1 MDDAWAMRILRWVPK
16 AQLSSHPLAT
26 PSSIRRFATTSW
38 RHHADVALAL
48 MTADLR
54 MRYGRGASRVVRWL
68 VDPYALV
75 GVYLLL
81 VTFVLGRPG
90 DAAGLRLACA
100 IVPFQLVIGAV
111 QFSTGALEMRQSAI
125 LNMAYERTLIPIAT
139 VLTECVAFVAS
150 LSLIVVTMAAY
161 GVAPTA
167 AIAWLPVLFL
177 VTVVL
182 ALGLAY
188 PATLFGVWF
197 PQLRVF
203 ATNGVRALFFLSP
216 GLVAL
221 SATPPDSEGAL
232 RLNPLTGIFEA
243 YRSVFL
249 LGESPSGGDLL
260 YPSLVGVVLLAVSV
274 PLYRAEQGQLA
285 KVLG

>member
-1 MDDAWAMRILRWVPK
+1 M
-16 AQLSSHPLAT
+16 
-26 PSSIRRFATTSW
+26 
-38 RHHADVALAL
+38 
-48 MTADLR
+48 
-54 MRYGRGASRVVRWL
+54 VRWL

-75 GVYLLL
+75 GVYLVL

-100 IVPFQLVIGAV
+100 IVPFQLVIASV
-111 QFSTGALEMRQSAI
+111 QFSTGVLERQHSAI
-125 LNMAYERTLIPIAT
+125 LNMAFERTLIPIAT
-139 VLTECVAFVAS
+139 VLTECIAFVAS
-150 LSLIVVTMAAY
+150 LSLIVLTMAAY
-161 GVAPTA
+161 AIGPTA
-167 AIAWLPVLFL
+167 AVFWLPVLFI
-177 VTVVL
+177 VTVTL

-197 PQLRVF
+197 PELRVL

-221 SATPPDSEGAL
+221 STTPSKYEGAL

-249 LGESPSGGDLL
+249 FGQSPSADDLL
-260 YPSLVGVVLLAVSV
+260 YPSLVGLALLLVFV
-274 PLYRAEQGQLA
+274 PVYRAEQRHLA
-285 KVLG
+285 KVVG